1 MDGAD
6 IPRLRCPGHPWVA
19 AGTLGAALVSSLA
32 HRESSQSHSAHMAPW
47 TATLF
52 QRGSAQPGLASVT
65 PLVPCSGDMS
75 QMGTLISLDCLL
87 YQMKAE
93 RTVDIFGVTLQL
105 ARSCCLMTPTLVGGK
120 KGWWAGWSRVFVLTC
135 LELAASCPLLG
146 APCCLG
152 ACPASAGIYFM
163 LLPHPVALPATKG

>member
-1 MDGAD
+1 
-6 IPRLRCPGHPWVA
+6 
-19 AGTLGAALVSSLA
+19 
-32 HRESSQSHSAHMAPW
+32 
-47 TATLF
+47 
-52 QRGSAQPGLASVT
+52 
-65 PLVPCSGDMS
+65 MS

-93 RTVDIFGVTLQL
+93 RTVDIYGVTLQL

-120 KGWWAGWSRVFVLTC
+120 KGWWAGWSRGFLLTC

-152 ACPASAGIYFM
+152 VQPQQGFPSCFLPSLWLCQPPRAEGTDFSQARVFH
-163 LLPHPVALPATKG
+163 LLSSGVKIS